1 MVDFGYD
8 MMKQLLVTEIAKVD
22 QIEVADYD
30 ARKKDEEVLA
40 DFRAGNTQHLVK
52 GKSQNSSIIFIK
64 VKMFQQYAVPEFQKG
79 KQAPQM
85 IWRTELNGK

>member
-1 MVDFGYD
+1 MFHLALTDSIKHRSEMVDFGYD

-52 GKSQNSSIIFIK
+52 GKSQNSSII
-64 VKMFQQYAVPEFQKG
+64 
-79 KQAPQM
+79 
-85 IWRTELNGK
+85 L